1 MENVSTNQSLDKL
14 TFNRLTRLYMLALS
28 AIAFSIVISHVIIDY
43 QISNQKKDSY
53 LINISGRQRMLSQKL
68 SKETF
73 LFKDEE
79 DLVQRNFYVTSLK
92 QTLNLW
98 SESHKILM
106 DNENSGVVKQLFR
119 MLNPYFENM
128 QESAFQLISAV
139 ERNPNI
145 ETISLKEYIAD
156 IKANESHFLVLMDR
170 IVKQYEVEAT
180 EKVDQLR
187 YIEFVIFL
195 ITIIILLLEFFFV
208 FNPAASTV
216 EEVILKL
223 LIAEKKAVKM
233 AYDAD
238 LMCEAKDKS
247 VKELRTLNYAMD
259 QTLLFCRISTT
270 GEVIHMGDKFS
281 NLLQVNAFSVNTKFS
296 HLLTNST
303 EERKTIDDLIAEKNK
318 SGWQGELIITNKS
331 GNPMWLEMT
340 LIPVSVAENKSEVLI
355 ICLNITERRMA
366 QKEVERL
373 NRERFENE
381 MNQQKILS
389 SKIVENQENE
399 QNRIAREI
407 HDGIGQMLT
416 GLKFSLESIDLSNH
430 EKSEEKIIYLKKLTE
445 DIIKGVRTATFNLM
459 PPEIKDHGISSSLQ
473 RLTKELSKLTGK
485 NILFINKT
493 DFNQRLDSLI
503 EINIYRVTQE
513 AINNAIKYADST
525 HIVVMISHSES
536 LLSVTIDDN
545 GKGFDPSE
553 VGTKKSSES
562 GMGLEFMQERIKYI
576 KGRLFLHSIK
586 GEGTHITLN
595 VPLTI
600 SA

>member
-1 MENVSTNQSLDKL
+1 
-14 TFNRLTRLYMLALS
+14 MLALS
-28 AIAFSIVISHVIIDY
+28 AIAFSIIISHVIIDY

-92 QTLNLW
+92 QTLDLW
-98 SESHKILM
+98 SESHQILTA
-106 DNENSGVVKQLFR
+106 NENSGVVKQLFT
-119 MLNPYFENM
+119 LLDPYYQAM
-128 QESAFQLISAV
+128 QKSAYQLISAV

-145 ETISLKEYIAD
+145 STDLLSTHISTIKS
-156 IKANESHFLVLMDR
+156 NESHFLILMDR

-187 YIEFVIFL
+187 YIEFIIFA

-208 FNPAASTV
+208 FKPAASTV

-223 LIAEKKAVKM
+223 LVAEKKAVKM

-238 LMCEAKDKS
+238 LLCDAKDKS

-281 NLLQVNAFSVNTKFS
+281 NLLQVNAFAVNTKFS
-296 HLLTNST
+296 HLLTNSN
-303 EERKTIDDLIAEKNK
+303 EERKTIDNLIIEKNK

-340 LIPVSVAENKSEVLI
+340 MIPVSVAENKSEVLI

-416 GLKFSLESIDLSNH
+416 GLKFSLESIDLKNA

-459 PPEIKDHGISSSLQ
+459 PPEIKDHGVSSSLQ

-513 AINNAIKYADST
+513 AINNAIKYADSS

-576 KGRLFLHSIK
+576 NGRLFLHSAQ

-595 VPLTI
+595 VPL
-600 SA
+600 A

>member
-1 MENVSTNQSLDKL
+1 
-14 TFNRLTRLYMLALS
+14 MLALS
-28 AIAFSIVISHVIIDY
+28 AIAFSIIISHVIIDY
-43 QISNQKKDSY
+43 QINNQKKDSY

-92 QTLNLW
+92 QTLDLW
-98 SESHKILM
+98 SESHQILTA
-106 DNENSGVVKQLFR
+106 NENSGVVKQLFT
-119 MLNPYFENM
+119 LLDPYYQAM
-128 QESAFQLISAV
+128 QKSAYQLISAV

-145 ETISLKEYIAD
+145 STPLLSEHISI
-156 IKANESHFLVLMDR
+156 IKSNESHFLILMDR

-180 EKVDQLR
+180 EKVNQLR
-187 YIEFVIFL
+187 YVEFIIFV

-208 FNPAASTV
+208 FKPAASTV

-223 LIAEKKAVKM
+223 LVAEKKAVKM

-238 LMCEAKDKS
+238 LLCDAKDKS

-281 NLLQVNAFSVNTKFS
+281 NLLQVNAFAVNTKFS
-296 HLLTNST
+296 HLLTNSN
-303 EERKTIDDLIAEKNK
+303 EERKTIDNLIIEKNK

-331 GNPMWLEMT
+331 GNLMWLEMT
-340 LIPVSVAENKSEVLI
+340 MIPVSVAENKSEVLI

-416 GLKFSLESIDLSNH
+416 GLKFSLESIDLKNA

-459 PPEIKDHGISSSLQ
+459 PPEIKDHGVSSSLQ

-513 AINNAIKYADST
+513 AINNAIKYADSS

-545 GKGFDPSE
+545 GKGFDPS
-553 VGTKKSSES
+553 VVVTKKTSES

-576 KGRLFLHSIK
+576 NGRLFLHSAQ

-595 VPLTI
+595 VPLVGH
-600 SA
+600 S